1 MDTTLGAGPGIA
13 HMRTQLRETA
23 MADEREYDSS
33 TFVEET
39 GASTG
44 DARLNDHGA
53 AGFTEPDDRL
63 FRSHFQRVNRLAD
76 VGYALARPAYRLG
89 FDAAASRSGSFEEVE
104 KQLANGWL
112 NVRVG
117 GGDWASV
124 REFVRAG
131 FDRAR
136 QGRVAATPSG
146 GAQRERA
153 SYFDPVAD
161 GIDPTSPESSER
173 TENGPPE

>member
-1 MDTTLGAGPGIA
+1 
-13 HMRTQLRETA
+13 
-23 MADEREYDSS
+23 MADDREYDSS
-33 TFVEET
+33 TFVEAT

-44 DARLNDHGA
+44 DARANDQGA
-53 AGFTEPDDRL
+53 AGFTDPDDRL
-63 FRSHFQRVNRLAD
+63 FRSHFQRANRLAD
-76 VGYALARPAYRLG
+76 VGYAQARPAYRLG
-89 FDAAASRSGSFEEVE
+89 FDAASSATGSFEEIE

-136 QGRVAATPSG
+136 QGRVAAAPSG
-146 GAQRERA
+146 GAQHERP
-153 SYFDPVAD
+153 SYFDPLAD
-161 GIDPTSPESSER
+161 GVDPTSPESPER
-173 TENGPPE
+173 SENGPPE